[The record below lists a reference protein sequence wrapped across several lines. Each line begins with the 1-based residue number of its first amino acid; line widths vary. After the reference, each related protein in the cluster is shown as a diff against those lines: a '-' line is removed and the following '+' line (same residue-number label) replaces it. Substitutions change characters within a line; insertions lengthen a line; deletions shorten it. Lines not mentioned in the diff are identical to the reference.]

1 LAAVELPLADTWD
14 RYCGDLESVTVHRGS
29 ILDVAC
35 DAVVSP
41 ANSFGFMDGGIN
53 LLYSRYFSWH
63 VQERLQ
69 RLIVERHHGELIVG
83 AAEIVET
90 DDSRIPY
97 LISAPTMRV
106 PMVLHDSVNPYLACR
121 AALLLVKHGVFSTG
135 SHEGEP
141 VASYVKSMA
150 FLGLG
155 TGVERVAPHICA
167 RQARAA
173 IEEVMLGRTRFPS
186 SWDEAQ
192 ARHQRLYADDVR
204 DLQFE

>member
-1 LAAVELPLADTWD
+1 MAAVELPLADTWD

-173 IEEVMLGRTRFPS
+173 IEEVER
-186 SWDEAQ
+186 
-192 ARHQRLYADDVR
+192 
-204 DLQFE
+204 